1 MSEKL
6 KICMVG
12 ATAVGKTSLASRFAR
27 GIFSDRYRTTIGV
40 TIETK
45 TIERQERATQL
56 VIWDL
61 SGEDEFQNVQA
72 AYFRGAAGYL
82 LVVDGTR
89 PETIEAALSLKT
101 RLEQTIGK
109 LPFVLAVNKSDIE
122 APARAIREQLE
133 KLESAGFDLVLT
145 SAKTGA
151 QVDEVFGKLVDA
163 IHAARERRWTRTT

>member
-1 MSEKL
+1 
-6 KICMVG
+6 MVG
-12 ATAVGKTSLASRFAR
+12 ATAVGKTSLVSRFAR
-27 GIFSDRYRTTIGV
+27 GIFSDKYRTTIGV

-45 TIERQERATQL
+45 NVEREGQVTQL

-61 SGEDEFQNVQA
+61 SGEDEFQNVQT

-89 PETIEAALSLKT
+89 PDTVDAALSLKKK
-101 RLEQTIGK
+101 LDQTVGK
-109 LPFVLAVNKSDIE
+109 LPFVVAVNKADIE
-122 APARAIREQLE
+122 PSEGIHQRGLEQLANAVFE
-133 KLESAGFDLVLT
+133 PVLT

-163 IHAARERRWTRTT
+163 IHAAREGPWTSRA

>member
-12 ATAVGKTSLASRFAR
+12 ATAVGKTSLVSRFAR
-27 GIFSDRYRTTIGV
+27 GVFSDTYRTTIGV

-45 TIERQERATQL
+45 NVERAGQVTQL

-89 PETIEAALSLKT
+89 PDTVDAALSLKAKLDRT
-101 RLEQTIGK
+101 VGK
-109 LPFVLAVNKSDIE
+109 LPFVAAVNKTD
-122 APARAIREQLE
+122 LE
-133 KLESAGFDLVLT
+133 TSGGVDRQHLDRLANAVFLPVLT

-151 QVDEVFGKLVDA
+151 QVDEVFCRLVDA
-163 IHAARERRWTRTT
+163 IHAAREGP

>member
-1 MSEKL
+1 VSEKF

-27 GIFSDRYRTTIGV
+27 GVFSDRYRTTIGV
-40 TIETK
+40 AIETRS
-45 TIERQERATQL
+45 IERGDRLTQL

-61 SGEDEFQNVQA
+61 SGEDEFQTVQA

-89 PETIEAALSLKT
+89 LETIEAALALKT
-101 RLEQTIGK
+101 KLEQTVGK
-109 LPFVLAVNKSDIE
+109 LPFVLAVNKSDIP
-122 APARAIREQLE
+122 APARVNREQLE
-133 KLESAGFDLVLT
+133 KLAKAGIEPVLT

-151 QVDEVFGKLVDA
+151 QVDDVFGKLVDA
-163 IHAARERRWTRTT
+163 IHGARERPWT